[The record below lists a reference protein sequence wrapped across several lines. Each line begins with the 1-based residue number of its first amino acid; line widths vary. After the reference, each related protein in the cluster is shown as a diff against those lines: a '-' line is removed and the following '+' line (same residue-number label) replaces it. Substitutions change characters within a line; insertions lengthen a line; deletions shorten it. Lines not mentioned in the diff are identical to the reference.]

1 MRYLDIDLWSYRD
14 MRIPR
19 YRYQAR
25 KYAIPKYRDK
35 EIKLPRYGEECPRSP
50 QDGHQ
55 TGQDGL
61 KMVPSTANIAPRPAK
76 INPIWLKIAS

>member
-1 MRYLDIDLWSYRD
+1 MEMRYLDIDLWSYRD

-35 EIKLPRYGEECPRSP
+35 EIKLPRYGHTRRVS
-50 QDGHQ
+50 
-55 TGQDGL
+55 
-61 KMVPSTANIAPRPAK
+61 
-76 INPIWLKIAS
+76 